1 MVSTHS
7 HATFE
12 CYGAVQEWSE
22 DLSGIVT
29 VWISMISMVQMT
41 SNDCEMFADVTTVQY
56 VLPKALSS
64 SSVIKIPPFL
74 AASGS
79 CGKGIACTVSGILGY

>member
-1 MVSTHS
+1 
-7 HATFE
+7 
-12 CYGAVQEWSE
+12 
-22 DLSGIVT
+22 
-29 VWISMISMVQMT
+29 
-41 SNDCEMFADVTTVQY
+41 MFADVTTVQY

-79 CGKGIACTVSGILGY
+79 CGKGIACSLRDTGILDFKMA

>member
-1 MVSTHS
+1 
-7 HATFE
+7 
-12 CYGAVQEWSE
+12 
-22 DLSGIVT
+22 
-29 VWISMISMVQMT
+29 
-41 SNDCEMFADVTTVQY
+41 MFADVTTVQY

>member
-1 MVSTHS
+1 MVSKNS

-29 VWISMISMVQMT
+29 VWISIVSKYGT
-41 SNDCEMFADVTTVQY
+41 NDCEMFADVTPVQY

-79 CGKGIACTVSGILGY
+79 